1 MLPQFQNMPRF
12 DAVDPLGPNGLDT
25 RARFLMPEGLIY
37 LDGNSLG
44 PLPAATPA
52 MLADTVAREWGEG
65 LIRSWND
72 AGWIDL
78 PVTLGAAI
86 ARLLGAEP
94 DAVVA
99 CDSVSINLFKLAS
112 AALAMRPQ
120 RHTILMEAD
129 DFPTDA
135 YVMQGLARLAGVTL
149 RRVPRAELLG
159 ALDDDVALLLLTH
172 AHYVTGQ
179 VHDMAAMSAA
189 ALGVGALTLWDLSH
203 SAGALVVR
211 LDADGADFAVGCGY
225 KYLNGG
231 PGAPAFAYVARRHW
245 DACAPALTGWMGH
258 ARPFDFAPDHVPA
271 PAARRLLTGTPPIL
285 AMRALEAGVATFD
298 GIDMAVAE
306 AKSRALVQLFAAG
319 AAEIAG
325 ISVDPLPTGRHGAQ
339 CIIRHPQARRVM
351 TALIARGVIGDCRPP
366 DAMRFGF
373 PALTT
378 RFADIGLSLAALQ
391 AVLASGEWQDARFA
405 SRGVV
410 S

>member
-1 MLPQFQNMPRF
+1 MPRF

-189 ALGVGALTLWDLSH
+189 ALGVGALTLWSLS
-203 SAGALVVR
+203 
-211 LDADGADFAVGCGY
+211 
-225 KYLNGG
+225 
-231 PGAPAFAYVARRHW
+231 
-245 DACAPALTGWMGH
+245 
-258 ARPFDFAPDHVPA
+258 
-271 PAARRLLTGTPPIL
+271 
-285 AMRALEAGVATFD
+285 
-298 GIDMAVAE
+298 
-306 AKSRALVQLFAAG
+306 QL
-319 AAEIAG
+319 
-325 ISVDPLPTGRHGAQ
+325 
-339 CIIRHPQARRVM
+339 
-351 TALIARGVIGDCRPP
+351 
-366 DAMRFGF
+366 
-373 PALTT
+373 
-378 RFADIGLSLAALQ
+378 GL
-391 AVLASGEWQDARFA
+391 G
-405 SRGVV
+405 
-410 S
+410 